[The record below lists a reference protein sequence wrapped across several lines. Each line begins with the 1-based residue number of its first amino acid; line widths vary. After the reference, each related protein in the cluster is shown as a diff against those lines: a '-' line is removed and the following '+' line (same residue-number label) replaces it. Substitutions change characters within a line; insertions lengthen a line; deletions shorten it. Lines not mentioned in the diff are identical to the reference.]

1 MCVHVHHKL
10 DMMFIK
16 NVLGFSGER
25 EPIVDIHDIHGSSNE
40 KERTSIRYKELPHGI
55 TQAD

>member
-1 MCVHVHHKL
+1 MHHKL